1 MMNDYVNN
9 IEPENTK
16 YSLFQSHSRSCTA
29 METEVE
35 ITAMCSFSDLLFIGT
50 SKGLV
55 SQLIIQELYDDK
67 TSFCF
72 SNVLSRRIFTK
83 PISRLETSSK
93 KTTLSI
99 FSDENLILCNAE
111 KLEIINFIPSFKGVS
126 SFQLCSFDD
135 EKEKNEFIVSGPGSL
150 GIIVDANGVSHRAP
164 LQLSSNIVE
173 VFVWKN
179 YFFTITDEFFTIH
192 NILTQ
197 SQIQTINLQKPSV
210 ACFSADAHLLY
221 FTETS
226 DFNTDTASIK
236 NIQVLGPERW
246 DLIARR
252 FILTGCLKQAFH
264 VQQQERNRLTQVM
277 QSQVEKFKHEQQLF
291 DKRRQRVLGLLGF
304 YHFEKGELDKA
315 ASYFEQSTIDIR
327 EILFRYSDLLPKGC
341 YFMPN
346 WFYKLH
352 QTNPEPSHDNNNGDT
367 QTSGINL
374 TSDLCILRAA
384 EDSDNDDHDLIISS
398 SWLLRYQEFLF
409 NFLRKHHKSKFVEKY
424 LHFVETALV
433 KLYVRL
439 QQAGIQ
445 PYLYELIIDTTSSS
459 DSRSG
464 ESGLTKSTSNSD
476 QGLVDL
482 ISSLIHIDVED
493 LTVYLE
499 NNNAYHALA
508 LIYRWQGNLSGA
520 LEIWRK
526 LVYNELNDS
535 SFPGVEFYISI
546 LLDLSAHDPTDS
558 QKQSPYKGV
567 AIHSSSDV
575 NYEFSVYAELVWN
588 HFMQALRTNHE
599 VIAEQLMLRFPI
611 PSSYINSSCELSII
625 SDSTIE
631 TSLESSLAP
640 SQILSPNHIIQS
652 LISSYPNMTMTY
664 LKHLCS
670 SLPNCHPENH
680 NLLGKLYLN
689 TLLMKLKSTDNL
701 FDDDMKKR
709 IRELRTEF
717 CQLIRYSLLISH
729 KTLLDRL
736 HNESVE
742 VQKKLAYEIA
752 ILEGKANNH
761 MKALK
766 YLIEDIIDYKAAL
779 YYCLTFSRQQPI
791 HYSARKND
799 TNVQCNTIAVNS
811 LDNCHYLN
819 QFELME
825 GDSNNQSISSLLFTI
840 FVEICLDRLLIN
852 EENSNDDIKKMILN
866 LLNNPD
872 LKFNYSKLLSRL
884 PSTWD
889 ILEIKPFLHNAL
901 RSTLHE
907 WSELELEYGLTKYN
921 AKLSVVDLP
930 KNSNCLLIEDDTLC
944 SICHQSIYVYGLSDS
959 FAWLIPKN
967 QVVHTHCLS
976 SNQ

>member
-1 MMNDYVNN
+1 M
-9 IEPENTK
+9 
-16 YSLFQSHSRSCTA
+16 
-29 METEVE
+29 
-35 ITAMCSFSDLLFIGT
+35 
-50 SKGLV
+50 
-55 SQLIIQELYDDK
+55 QL
-67 TSFCF
+67 
-72 SNVLSRRIFTK
+72 
-83 PISRLETSSK
+83 
-93 KTTLSI
+93 
-99 FSDENLILCNAE
+99 
-111 KLEIINFIPSFKGVS
+111 
-126 SFQLCSFDD
+126 
-135 EKEKNEFIVSGPGSL
+135 
-150 GIIVDANGVSHRAP
+150 
-164 LQLSSNIVE
+164 
-173 VFVWKN
+173 
-179 YFFTITDEFFTIH
+179 
-192 NILTQ
+192 
-197 SQIQTINLQKPSV
+197 
-210 ACFSADAHLLY
+210 
-221 FTETS
+221 
-226 DFNTDTASIK
+226 
-236 NIQVLGPERW
+236 
-246 DLIARR
+246 
-252 FILTGCLKQAFH
+252 
-264 VQQQERNRLTQVM
+264 
-277 QSQVEKFKHEQQLF
+277 QVEKFKHEQQLF
-291 DKRRQRVLGLLGF
+291 DRRRQRVLGLLGF

-367 QTSGINL
+367 QISGINL

-384 EDSDNDDHDLIISS
+384 EDSDNDDHDLTISS

-409 NFLRKHHKSKFVEKY
+409 NFLRKHHKSKFVEKH

-476 QGLVDL
+476 QSLVDL

-599 VIAEQLMLRFPI
+599 IIAEQLMLRFPI

-625 SDSTIE
+625 SDSTTE

-664 LKHLCS
+664 LKHLCY

-736 HNESVE
+736 HNESVA

-766 YLIEDIIDYKAAL
+766 YLIEDINDYKAAL

-811 LDNCHYLN
+811 LDNCHYWD
-819 QFELME
+819 QFEFME
-825 GDSNNQSISSLLFTI
+825 GDSNNQSIFSLLFTT

-872 LKFNYSKLLSRL
+872 LKFNYSKVIRYSFSSMSYMLKLL
-884 PSTWD
+884 
-889 ILEIKPFLHNAL
+889 
-901 RSTLHE
+901 
-907 WSELELEYGLTKYN
+907 
-921 AKLSVVDLP
+921 
-930 KNSNCLLIEDDTLC
+930 
-944 SICHQSIYVYGLSDS
+944 
-959 FAWLIPKN
+959 
-967 QVVHTHCLS
+967 
-976 SNQ
+976 